1 VTVNRFYLSKVLRAC
16 AAMGFMFLS
25 GCGGGDKWVEGR
37 PPVYPVSGQ
46 VMYQGKP
53 LEGASVT
60 FSPVEGEGSEFG
72 ASGQTNA
79 EGRYSLTTFTQD
91 DGAPA
96 GRYHV
101 TVTKATPIVYPDPRD
116 PSTVNLPPLKVEQK
130 HLIPEKYS
138 SPKTTDLEAE
148 VSDSD
153 ENEFNFELED

>member
-1 VTVNRFYLSKVLRAC
+1 MASLFVW
-16 AAMGFMFLS
+16 
-25 GCGGGDKWVEGR
+25 GCGGSDEWVEGR

-46 VMYQGKP
+46 VIYQGKP

-60 FSPVEGEGSEFG
+60 FSPVEGEGSTFG
-72 ASGQTNA
+72 ASGRTNA

-116 PSTVNLPPLKVEQK
+116 PTAMNLPPLKVEQK
-130 HLIPEKYS
+130 HLIPEMYS

-148 VSDSD
+148 VTDSD
-153 ENEFNFELED
+153 ENEFNFELEG